1 MSSQYY
7 IKASDIKKIYKMGKE
22 EVAALRGVSLE
33 INEGEYIAITGPS
46 GSGKSTL
53 LHIVGCLDVPSD
65 GKYNFKGKETS
76 KLSDKELSRL
86 RNKDIGFVFQFFY
99 LLPRENVLHNVELP
113 LFYRNIAQKERE
125 DMAISALEKV
135 DMEHR
140 IKHIPSE
147 LSGGERQ
154 RVAIARALVG
164 EPDLILADEPTGNLD
179 TKTGAEIVSLFE
191 KLNEEGKTVIIITH
205 EYSIAERADRVLTL
219 IDGKIEGE

>member
-1 MSSQYY
+1 MSSQY

-219 IDGKIEGE
+219 IDGKIEGD

>member
-1 MSSQYY
+1 MSSQY

-65 GKYNFKGKETS
+65 GKYNFKGKETN

>member
-65 GKYNFKGKETS
+65 GKYNFKGKETN

>member
-1 MSSQYY
+1 
-7 IKASDIKKIYKMGKE
+7 MGKE

-113 LFYRNIAQKERE
+113 LFYRNITQKERE

>member
-1 MSSQYY
+1 MNSQY

-113 LFYRNIAQKERE
+113 LFYRNITQKERE